1 MTPQERQLVDDLFD
15 RLSKLENAPRDPDA
29 IAAISDGLRK
39 APGAI
44 YALVQTTLLQ
54 DEALKRAHNRIQEL
68 EAARA
73 PEQAQSGGFLDTMR
87 DTLFGGGP
95 ARGSVPNVPP
105 RDSRPVWNTG
115 QAMPQP
121 QPGYGQPPYGQGY
134 GQGPGQGYG
143 APPVGGGG
151 GSFLGTAAAAAAGVV
166 GGSLLLS
173 SIRGMMGG
181 SHQQAFGDTNSL
193 GGDRSPWSGS
203 DQSGGSLA
211 RDAGLDDI
219 GSSRESR
226 QGFSDQASND
236 RDNNNYQS
244 DDDDHR
250 DDDNMDLADDS
261 DFGGGDDGG
270 SDYA

>member
-15 RLSKLENAPRDPDA
+15 RLSKLENATRDPDA
-29 IAAISDGLRK
+29 VAAISDGLRK
-39 APGAI
+39 APGAV

-54 DEALKRAHNRIQEL
+54 DEALKRAHARIQEL
-68 EAARA
+68 EAAHA

-95 ARGSVPNVPP
+95 SRGSVPNVPP
-105 RDSRPVWNTG
+105 RDQRPVWNTG
-115 QAMPQP
+115 QAMPQA
-121 QPGYGQPPYGQGY
+121 QPGYGAPPYGQAY
-134 GQGPGQGYG
+134 GQGQGYG

-193 GGDRSPWSGS
+193 GDRSASPWGGN

-219 GSSRESR
+219 GSNRDSR
-226 QGFSDQASND
+226 QGFFDQASND
-236 RDNNNYQS
+236 RDNNDQDYG
-244 DDDDHR
+244 DDR
-250 DDDNMDLADDS
+250 DDNVDMADDS
-261 DFGGGDDGG
+261 DFGGDDDGG

>member
-1 MTPQERQLVDDLFD
+1 MTPQERQLVDELFD

-39 APGAI
+39 APGAV

-68 EAARA
+68 EAAQA
-73 PEQAQSGGFLDTMR
+73 PEPAQSGGFLDTMR
-87 DTLFGGGP
+87 DTLFGGSP
-95 ARGSVPNVPP
+95 SRGSVPNVPQ
-105 RDSRPVWNTG
+105 REQRPVWNSG
-115 QAMPQP
+115 QAMQQP
-121 QPGYGQPPYGQGY
+121 QPGYGQPPYGQAY
-134 GQGPGQGYG
+134 GQGPTQGYG

-181 SHQQAFGDTNSL
+181 GHQQAFGDTTIIEER
-193 GGDRSPWSGS
+193 GGGSPWGGS

-211 RDAGLDDI
+211 RDAGLNDI
-219 GSSRESR
+219 GSNRDSR
-226 QGFSDQASND
+226 QGFFDQASND
-236 RDNNNYQS
+236 RDN
-244 DDDDHR
+244 DDQN
-250 DDDNMDLADDS
+250 DDNGNMDMADDS
-261 DFGGGDDGG
+261 DFGNDDGG

>member
-1 MTPQERQLVDDLFD
+1 MTPQERQLVDELFD

-29 IAAISDGLRK
+29 ITAISDGLRK

-68 EAARA
+68 EAAHA
-73 PEQAQSGGFLDTMR
+73 PAQAQSGGFLDTMR
-87 DTLFGGGP
+87 DTLFGSSP
-95 ARGSVPNVPP
+95 SRGSVPNVPP
-105 RDSRPVWNTG
+105 RDQRPVWNSG
-115 QAMPQP
+115 QTMQQA
-121 QPGYGQPPYGQGY
+121 QPGYGQPPYGQAY
-134 GQGPGQGYG
+134 GQGQGQGYG

-181 SHQQAFGDTNSL
+181 GSHQAFGDTTIIEER
-193 GGDRSPWSGS
+193 GGGSPWGGS

-211 RDAGLDDI
+211 RDAGLNDI
-219 GSSRESR
+219 GSNRDSR
-226 QGFSDQASND
+226 QGLFDQTSND
-236 RDNNNYQS
+236 RDDNDQDHDNN
-244 DDDDHR
+244 
-250 DDDNMDLADDS
+250 DNMDTADDS